1 MLAIGD
7 KVEVLDSAF
16 RKNIGKKGK
25 VILVTTGFNSN
36 TQPIDEYGKI
46 PKLTEEP
53 RDTVELDDGTLLHS
67 MREQQLRKINS

>member
-46 PKLTEEP
+46 PKLT
-53 RDTVELDDGTLLHS
+53 
-67 MREQQLRKINS
+67 